1 MVDLAQ
7 SLRRCGLFRGFDA
20 ARLDAL
26 AAAARELTLAGGAA
40 VFHEGDPG
48 DAMYVVLDGAVQIY
62 TRDRDGREVVLV
74 RLEAG
79 EHFGEQ
85 SLLPGT
91 TGRRSAGARATEA
104 IRLARVPKGDFQA
117 ALAEDDALRERLV
130 AIGGEQVRG
139 NLQILS
145 PLARG
150 LGLEAVASQRRA
162 LADGEVL
169 FRQGDD
175 ADALYFVAVG
185 RLAVWREDGG
195 ARALIRYVERG
206 GCVGELALVRR
217 DRRSA
222 TVTAEG
228 AAEVLAVP
236 RAAFDEV
243 YGRSAA
249 VREHLATLERVYE
262 LPRRGMVTQH
272 AGTFAGHDCITTLF
286 HLTDGRVL
294 AAYRVV
300 GQDLYALERL
310 GAEALETLV
319 WRDADG
325 RSRELR
331 IGADGAVVGLTARGV
346 FADAHA
352 LHLFVLDGGR
362 VGAPERARFA
372 TAGVLGLAVT
382 AVTDDIVCHCVNVS
396 GSALRRAIA
405 GGAATFDR
413 LQKATG
419 CGTVCGG
426 CAPTVSEML
435 GTEEWV
441 LADVVAEHDEA
452 PGVRSFELVP
462 RDARYP
468 DAQPGQHVVVEGV
481 VRGLRLRRPY
491 TLSSGRRHGGR
502 LRITVKREPLGAF
515 SGWLFDERPPGEPLR
530 ITRPRG
536 AYVID
541 LSAGSAVCL
550 AAGIGITPALAA
562 ARTAGDEGADARLVV
577 HYSGRTRESMTGLK
591 ELEHA
596 AGRASVRIV
605 LRETTREGRLDAATV
620 ADLAGRFEDARISA
634 VRPAIST
641 PRRRCSGR
649 RGWTASASAS
659 RHSRRWVRPRPAR
672 PRRGSRSAR
681 PRSAT
686 CSSRRSQG
694 HGGG

>member
-26 AAAARELTLAGGAA
+26 AAAARELTLAAGAA

-130 AIGGEQVRG
+130 AIGGEQVRR

-150 LGLEAVASQRRA
+150 LGLEAGASPRRA
-162 LADGEVL
+162 PAGGGGL
-169 FRQGDD
+169 FSPGGD
-175 ADALYFVAVG
+175 AHAPYFVA
-185 RLAVWREDGG
+185 
-195 ARALIRYVERG
+195 
-206 GCVGELALVRR
+206 
-217 DRRSA
+217 
-222 TVTAEG
+222 
-228 AAEVLAVP
+228 
-236 RAAFDEV
+236 
-243 YGRSAA
+243 
-249 VREHLATLERVYE
+249 
-262 LPRRGMVTQH
+262 RRGMVTQH

-396 GSALRRAIA
+396 GS
-405 GGAATFDR
+405 GAPTRCPRGD
-413 LQKATG
+413 
-419 CGTVCGG
+419 GTAAG
-426 CAPTVSEML
+426 CASPS
-435 GTEEWV
+435 
-441 LADVVAEHDEA
+441 
-452 PGVRSFELVP
+452 
-462 RDARYP
+462 
-468 DAQPGQHVVVEGV
+468 
-481 VRGLRLRRPY
+481 
-491 TLSSGRRHGGR
+491 
-502 LRITVKREPLGAF
+502 
-515 SGWLFDERPPGEPLR
+515 
-530 ITRPRG
+530 
-536 AYVID
+536 
-541 LSAGSAVCL
+541 
-550 AAGIGITPALAA
+550 
-562 ARTAGDEGADARLVV
+562 
-577 HYSGRTRESMTGLK
+577 
-591 ELEHA
+591 
-596 AGRASVRIV
+596 
-605 LRETTREGRLDAATV
+605 
-620 ADLAGRFEDARISA
+620 
-634 VRPAIST
+634 
-641 PRRRCSGR
+641 
-649 RGWTASASAS
+649 SAS
-659 RHSRRWVRPRPAR
+659 RWARSPDGCSTSGRPASR
-672 PRRGSRSAR
+672 CGSRAR
-681 PRSAT
+681 AAPT
-686 CSSRRSQG
+686 
-694 HGGG
+694 